1 MRRSVLVLLVS
12 ALLLARP
19 PARADELALELF
31 GRYLEALARQAGI
44 PGLAAAVVSD
54 TGIAWE
60 RGFGMQDVERSI
72 AVRPD
77 TPFHVDGLTQTFTA
91 ALSLRCAEE
100 GRLPLDAP
108 VAQFDSSSPERDA
121 TVRQL
126 LSHTSGTPDALVFAY
141 RLERLAPL
149 WRGVRTC
156 AVDSYRETLANLLDR
171 LAMRDSVPGPNAVS
185 LAPGS
190 EGMFDQAEVDHYR
203 SVLERLAVPYAV
215 DKRGR
220 ATRSNYV
227 ATELSPSAGLIASVR
242 DLAQFD
248 LALRR
253 GVIVRPQTL
262 EVARRNPVGR
272 NGDPLPHGLGWFS
285 QIYNGE
291 LVVWQFGMGENA
303 SSSLVLTV
311 PGRGLTFIAL
321 ANSDGLARSLPL
333 DKGDVTVSPVAR
345 TFLRVFVG

>member
-1 MRRSVLVLLVS
+1 MRRGVFGLLVA
-12 ALLLARP
+12 ALLLVRV
-19 PARADELALELF
+19 PAGADELALELF
-31 GRYLEALARQAGI
+31 GRYLQALARQAGI
-44 PGLAAAVVSD
+44 PGLAAAVVGGG
-54 TGIAWE
+54 GIAWE
-60 RGFGMQDVERSI
+60 RGFGLQDVDRSI

-91 ALSLRCAEE
+91 AMSLRCAEE
-100 GRLPLDAP
+100 GRLSLDDR
-108 VAQFDSSSPERDA
+108 VARFDSASPEPDA

-126 LSHTSGTPDALVFAY
+126 LSHTSGAPEFLVFAY
-141 RLERLAPL
+141 RPERLAPL
-149 WRGVRTC
+149 WRGMRMCTG
-156 AVDSYRETLANLLDR
+156 DSYRETLANLLNR
-171 LAMRDSVPGPNAVS
+171 LSMLDSVPGPDAVS

-190 EGMFDQAEVDHYR
+190 EGTFEPAEIEHYR

-227 ATELSPSAGLIASVR
+227 AAGLSPSAGLIASAR

-248 LALRR
+248 VALRR
-253 GVIVRPQTL
+253 GILVRPDTL
-262 EVARRNPVGR
+262 EGAWRAPLGF
-272 NGDPLPHGLGWFS
+272 NGQPLPHGLGWFS

-291 LVVWQFGMGENA
+291 LIVWQFGVGENA
-303 SSSLVLTV
+303 SSSLIISV

-321 ANSDGLARSLPL
+321 ANSDGLVRSFPL
-333 DKGDVTVSPVAR
+333 EAGDVTVSPVAR

>member
-1 MRRSVLVLLVS
+1 MRRSAVALLIA
-12 ALLLARP
+12 ALLLVRV
-19 PARADELALELF
+19 PAGADELALELF
-31 GRYLEALARQAGI
+31 GRYLDALARQVGI
-44 PGLAAAVVSD
+44 PGLAAAVVGEG
-54 TGIAWE
+54 GIAWE

-91 ALSLRCAEE
+91 AISLRCAEE
-100 GRLPLDAP
+100 GRLALDGR
-108 VAQFDSSSPERDA
+108 VAQFDGSSPEPDA

-126 LSHTSGTPDALVFAY
+126 LSHTSGAPDALVFAY
-141 RLERLAPL
+141 RPDRLAPL
-149 WRGVRTC
+149 WRGVRMC
-156 AVDSYRETLANLLDR
+156 AVNSYRETLTNLLNR

-190 EGMFDQAEVDHYR
+190 EGMFDQAEIDHYR
-203 SVLERLAVPYAV
+203 GVLERLAVPYAV

-220 ATRSNYV
+220 ATRSHYV

-248 LALRR
+248 IALRR
-253 GVIVRPQTL
+253 GVLLRPETL
-262 EVARRNPVGR
+262 EAAWRNPVDRAGQ
-272 NGDPLPHGLGWFS
+272 PLPHGLGWFS

-303 SSSLVLTV
+303 SSSLVVSV

-321 ANSDGLARSLPL
+321 ANSDGLVRSFPL
-333 DKGDVTVSPVAR
+333 AAGDVTVSPVAR